1 VQPGFEVRDP
11 GHSAQTHSQQP
22 TGRSR
27 VNQQAGGNPDPHPED
42 ARKATEEQR
51 EAQDEL
57 DHQGGDQNG
66 PGQQQSRHNT
76 AGETTR

>member
-1 VQPGFEVRDP
+1 
-11 GHSAQTHSQQP
+11 
-22 TGRSR
+22 
-27 VNQQAGGNPDPHPED
+27 VNQQPGGNPDPEPKD

-51 EAQDEL
+51 EVQEEL
-57 DHQGGDQNG
+57 DHQGGDSDG